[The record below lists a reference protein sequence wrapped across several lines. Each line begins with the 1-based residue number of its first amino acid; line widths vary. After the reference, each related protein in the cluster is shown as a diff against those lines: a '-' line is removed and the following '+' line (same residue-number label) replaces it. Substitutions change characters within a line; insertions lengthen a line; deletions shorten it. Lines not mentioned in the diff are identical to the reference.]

1 MKSEQVITL
10 LAILLIAGLELVAL
24 WKGVD
29 GTALALSLALIGLL
43 APSPIRWIKVKNLL
57 EIRRD
62 NSSSEEEK

>member
-1 MKSEQVITL
+1 MKGERVVTV

-57 EIRRD
+57 EIRKG
-62 NSSSEEEK
+62 NHSHEEGQ